1 MGSGTSPPLGLRWR
15 SNTFFIIATVAIG
28 LFTDLFLYGLVVPVL
43 PFMLRSRL
51 AIPEHQIQTYVS
63 DLLAVYAAA
72 SVVSSVPA
80 GWVADRASSR
90 QAPFLSG
97 LAALLAATVMLAFG
111 RTIPV
116 LYVARVLQ
124 GISAAVVWSI
134 GLAMVLD
141 TVGPDN
147 LGKTIGSVFS
157 FISIGQLMAPVIGGI
172 LYDTVGYEGV
182 FGVGAGVL
190 ALDLFMRLFVIEKK
204 IAAQY
209 EESPVPVHQNEE
221 EEETRRDYGTI
232 SGANGQDE
240 SGSHDNDPEEAI
252 ESDSLLPNAGDDDDD
267 EMIYKINYEPNRI
280 VRAIP
285 ILVCFRSPRLLVGFG
300 LAFVQATLLA
310 VFDAT
315 VPTEAQSLFN
325 FTSLK
330 AGLLFIALDV
340 PYLVMGPVGGW
351 AVDRYGTKFAAVAGF
366 GYLVPVLV
374 LLRLPSDHLLSGTS
388 NIILYCA
395 MLALNGVG
403 LAIIGSPSMV
413 ETSFVVMKFDKANP
427 GFFGA
432 NGPYAQLYGFNSL
445 CFCAGLTVGPIVSG
459 ALRDGIGYGNMN
471 LVFAI
476 VTAITATTAYFV
488 TGGRPRANFIRRLTR
503 RSAT

>member
-1 MGSGTSPPLGLRWR
+1 MGSDKRPPFALRWR
-15 SNTFFIIATVAIG
+15 SNTLFIVATVAIG

-51 AIPEHQIQTYVS
+51 AVPEDQIQSCVS
-63 DLLAVYAAA
+63 SMLAIYAAA

-80 GWVADRASSR
+80 GWVADRTSSR

-97 LAALLAATVMLAFG
+97 LAALAAATVMLAFG
-111 RTIPV
+111 RSLPV
-116 LYVARVLQ
+116 LYAARVLQ
-124 GISAAVVWSI
+124 GVSAAVVWTI

-141 TVGPDN
+141 TVGPQN
-147 LGKTIGSVFS
+147 LGKTIGSIFS
-157 FISIGQLMAPVIGGI
+157 FISVGQLMAPVIGGV
-172 LYDTVGYEGV
+172 LYDTIGYTGV

-190 ALDLFMRLFVIEKK
+190 GLDFLMRLLVVEKK
-204 IAAQY
+204 VAARY
-209 EESPVPVHQNEE
+209 DEGAAPGHRNEE
-221 EEETRRDYGTI
+221 ESRRDYGTI
-232 SGANGQDE
+232 SEGDGQDE
-240 SGSHDNDPEEAI
+240 SGDRGSNPEEAG
-252 ESDSLLPNAGDDDDD
+252 ESDSLLSNKTDDD
-267 EMIYKINYEPNRI
+267 ETTYKINHEPNRI

-300 LAFVQATLLA
+300 LAFVQAALLA

-325 FTSLK
+325 FTSLQ

-340 PYLVMGPVGGW
+340 PYLIMGPVGGW
-351 AVDRYGTKFAAVAGF
+351 AVDRYGTKFAAVVGF
-366 GYLVPVLV
+366 GYLVPVLI
-374 LLRLPSDHLLSGTS
+374 LLRLPSDHILSGTS

-403 LAIIGSPSMV
+403 LAVIGSPSMV

-432 NGPYAQLYGFNSL
+432 NGPYAQLYGFNSVA
-445 CFCAGLTVGPIVSG
+445 FCAGLTVGPIAAG
-459 ALRDGIGYGNMN
+459 ALRSGIGYGNMN
-471 LVFAI
+471 LVFA
-476 VTAITATTAYFV
+476 VVAALTAIASYIII
-488 TGGRPRANFIRRLTR
+488 GGRPRVDFIRRLTIR
-503 RSAT
+503 RST